1 MQKQMQPYRYLLK
14 NAYFTN
20 MLILRK
26 VAFILLFLLSQQM
39 SIEYLF
45 FDFYTM

>member
-20 MLILRK
+20 KLILRK
-26 VAFILLFLLSQQM
+26 VAFILLFLLNQQM

-45 FDFYTM
+45 FAIYTM

>member
-20 MLILRK
+20 KLILRK
-26 VAFILLFLLSQQM
+26 VAFILLFLLSHQM